1 MGIVFTVNYYFSGR
15 RRPINNETLLM
26 IDFVNL
32 KIKSTQSFKCSH
44 KNRVYIHVFIG
55 VNTHIYIYI
64 YISICVYVVKYNR
77 QLESIARI

>member
-1 MGIVFTVNYYFSGR
+1 MRIAFTVNYYFSGR

-44 KNRVYIHVFIG
+44 KNRVW
-55 VNTHIYIYI
+55 VNTHIYIY
-64 YISICVYVVKYNR
+64 KYMCLCCEV
-77 QLESIARI
+77 Q